1 MRAYR
6 TVRNPRRPT
15 HSRSARSRGPA
26 SATTASCAHQRETEN
41 ASVAPSVAAQ
51 IETGVPSAV
60 PNSRPLAAA
69 STGPGK
75 STTVSDAETAMNTSG
90 PAAPKPSIQ
99 PRTRLAES
107 DPESAEKRTEGG
119 GARGGGTE

>member
-6 TVRNPRRPT
+6 TVRKPRRPT
-15 HSRSARSRGPA
+15 HARSAATRGPA
-26 SATTASCAHQRETEN
+26 SATTASCAHQRDSEN
-41 ASVAPSVAAQ
+41 ASVAPSVADA

-69 STGPGK
+69 STGPGN

-90 PAAPKPSIQ
+90 PTTPNPSIQ
-99 PRTRLAES
+99 PRTRPADS
-107 DPESAEKRTEGG
+107 DPDRAKTSTN
-119 GARGGGTE
+119 